1 MFCSKVGD
9 MHEPILEQIIA
20 AMSDEDLIGPCVEA
34 INTIYSHHEIHKYPN
49 TILKLIV
56 RIVKLEDMLS
66 AALKD
71 QQSQIYSTLFTL
83 FIHIG
88 ENHSRLLLDSIIT
101 KEEYRESIL
110 KLITIVLQC
119 SATNGYYP
127 VDETCSEQA
136 FNFWYTLQ
144 DDIIGSDQDKVAT
157 YLTLF
162 NPLYQSLIDTLIVKV
177 QYPPDSVYEQDWSN
191 DDKEGFRC
199 YRQDIGDTFMY
210 CYNMLRT
217 SMLSTLMNHFQ
228 LAISHLNTCARVAN
242 TRPWQHLEAVIFA
255 FSSISENI
263 DMMEDTYISQLFESL
278 SMLSVDQVNAP
289 RLTASIMEMF
299 GSYYEWIYNHP
310 HFLPAVLRLL
320 VVGLK
325 SDQIAVVSATMALK
339 DVTRECQPLIHPY
352 ANDLLVACEECLR
365 PTSHL
370 RPKEKSRLMC
380 TVGQVLAVMPYDVTM
395 NFLKVILPPLLED
408 LQRSMTAEPNSS
420 TIFTIKNELVAQ
432 INMLTM
438 LFATLDPELKQIDP
452 EEGDDIKLKS
462 KISKQQTHPS
472 FPIFKEVLPLLVN
485 ITMKWANDEVVIDAI
500 SDCIKKA
507 LVNLLDHVRSLVMDI
522 LQMIHN
528 VYSAS
533 FQSSLLDVLK
543 LILILYS
550 PDEQMRPVLF
560 SFYKQICSLTVQHCH
575 DIKQNSSL
583 IEYFYTVATLILKK
597 VPDVYRENSPNDNME
612 LLAMF
617 RLAASALVLPE
628 KPTVRATTSFLT
640 EFAVRSV
647 DRENM
652 LLILN
657 NEGEFL
663 VGQVFAVIGGT
674 FDSPRNNV
682 ELMADVLLAL
692 NQKHFENSCR
702 WLHSFVLRPAF
713 PTNRISKE
721 QKETFVKQ
729 LIRERKNKRKI
740 KDSINELSLVCRGLV
755 DTEYGQQHFKLPF

>member
-1 MFCSKVGD
+1 
-9 MHEPILEQIIA
+9 MHEPILDQIIA
-20 AMSDEDLIGPCVEA
+20 VMSDEDLIGPCVEA

-66 AALKD
+66 CALKE
-71 QQSQIYSTLFTL
+71 QQSQTYSTLFNL
-83 FIHIG
+83 FIHVG

-110 KLITIVLQC
+110 KLITFVLQC

-144 DDIIGSDQDKVAT
+144 DDIIGSDPDKVAT

-177 QYPPDSVYEQDWSN
+177 QYPPDSIYEPEWTN

-228 LAISHLNTCARVAN
+228 LAISHLNSCATVPNA
-242 TRPWQHLEAVIFA
+242 RPWQHLEAVIFA

-263 DMMEDTYISQLFESL
+263 DMMEDTYISRLFESL
-278 SMLSVDQVNAP
+278 STISVDQVNAP

-325 SDQIAVVSATMALK
+325 SEQIAVVSATMALK

-365 PTSHL
+365 PGSHI

-408 LQRSMTAEPNSS
+408 LQRSMNAQPTASS
-420 TIFTIKNELVAQ
+420 MFAIKNELVAQ

-452 EEGDDIKLKS
+452 EEGDEIKLKS
-462 KISKQQTHPS
+462 KLSKQQTHPS

-485 ITMKWANDEVVIDAI
+485 ITIKWANDEIVIDAI

-507 LVNLLDHVRSLVMDI
+507 LVNLLDHVRTLVMDI
-522 LQMIHN
+522 LQLIHS
-528 VYSAS
+528 VYSSS
-533 FQSSLLDVLK
+533 FQPSLLDVLK

-550 PDEQMRPVLF
+550 PDEEMRPVLF

-583 IEYFYTVATLILKK
+583 IEYFFTVASLILKK
-597 VPDVYRENSPNDNME
+597 IPDVYVTNSPTDNME

-617 RLAASALVLPE
+617 RLAASALILPE
-628 KPTVRATTSFLT
+628 KPTVRATSNFLT
-640 EFAVRSV
+640 EFSVRSV
-647 DRENM
+647 DRPNM

-682 ELMADVLLAL
+682 ELMADLLLAL

-702 WLHSFVLRPAF
+702 WLHSLVHRPAF

-729 LIRERKNKRKI
+729 LVRERKNKRKI

-755 DTEYGQQHFKLPF
+755 DSEYAQQHFKLPF